1 MDIDNLLPRFIYNS
15 QRVTLNQKAMCEFL
29 AAFDEI
35 SVVWAYFL
43 QRRNFIEFI
52 ECFRWIGWLLL

>member
-15 QRVTLNQKAMCEFL
+15 HRVTLSQKAMCEFL

-43 QRRNFIEFI
+43 QRRNFKEFI
-52 ECFRWIGWLLL
+52 